1 VDTGSSRN
9 SFVFVVCG
17 ERHAARL
24 NVALKYLKHFSRSDI
39 IVVKSRARQKLDC
52 DQVIDCK
59 VPRGFDN
66 HRASIFLKTS
76 LHRTLA
82 GLPGRFCYLDSDVI
96 AVNRDAD
103 AIFALPTRPVL
114 FAQDHGN
121 LSRFSRYAVNCG
133 CKGEECEHLPRAIR
147 KKFGASITEKHWNH
161 WNGGVFAFDRD
172 AAEFMETWHRYTL
185 AAFDDPYWKTRD
197 QGTLVATVWKLKL
210 QKLATL
216 PREFNFIVDRYQ
228 SIPQAKRKSARPGAM
243 SVNDGYSLSDA
254 SPQKP
259 RPSLIHFING
269 GVGTQG
275 WKNWDDVELLL
286 KQEKAAERKAAR
298 EIKASAA
305 ALKKTSAK
313 RGLSRDNRVVHGLWI
328 GSTLSKM
335 ELLTL
340 KSFLHHG
347 HEFHLWVYDRIET
360 PLPEGVILED
370 ANEILPRSRITR
382 KAEVDPETGVGKG
395 SVSPFSDLFRYKL
408 LYEKGGYWVDMD
420 VTCLK
425 PLNFRAPYVFR
436 AHRIG
441 VVGNI
446 MKCPPKSRL
455 MKELYERVSPEINP
469 HTEWLMA
476 NRALSEL
483 VKKHRLSRYIRA
495 DVWNQ
500 DSWKSIRPYA
510 MEEEPLPAKWAAIHW
525 LNEFWRTLK
534 ANDGVYQGRRMFDVV
549 PDKDNPKPGSALAG
563 LYAEYGL
570 SPAKE
575 AAHPPAWP
583 RLTAPM
589 NRPAARQPST
599 PQFFL
604 PSYLNVLVTSMARGG
619 AERIVLETVS
629 GLQRRKSS
637 GKLFVL
643 FDSRSGYPLENL
655 GSIRA
660 YPLHA
665 QKPQDRLHTVAAEV
679 LASPE
684 QLLFT
689 HMIKA
694 DDLSH
699 LWARGVKTVPVIHNT
714 RESWQDAPAS
724 FNVPQVPFVVAVSDQ
739 VARQLREEGCSRRIV
754 VIRHELQRWFTVEEQ
769 QENRKLIRDRHGIA
783 DRTLLIGMVGA
794 FKAQRAYTRAI
805 RALARLKQQQ
815 PAKLMILGGWDHEWG
830 YGRQAYTATH
840 RLAVELDVVA
850 DLLTPGSV
858 ADAERY
864 YAAFD
869 VFLNTSVHDGLS
881 VSLLE
886 AIQAGCP
893 IVTADVGGN
902 REVLP
907 ERAVLVKDPADIGA
921 YVAGIEQV
929 CSARSRVLVPK
940 PPDHDLIPRLWCWMG
955 RYGRSD
961 LMGPL
966 AERRGTLFL
975 TDNLNIGGAQR
986 SLVNLLCNMPE
997 PSKSW
1002 LCVLDTVFGQG
1013 YLDQLQGK
1021 GVPVLSL
1028 RDAGDYHG
1036 RIERILSVI
1045 ERLKVRN
1052 VCFWNVDPRIKLLL
1066 AKLFPPECLRLIDVS
1081 PGPFLFQEMDG
1092 AREFQ
1097 RRIAFTAAEYWERLD
1112 HFVAKYAGGI
1122 PPGVA
1127 AGDPRLAVI
1136 PNGVPL
1142 PAAAGEVPRALPPGA
1157 DSELVIGTACRILP
1171 GKRLEFL
1178 IDMMAELNRHLT
1190 GANLIVVGGV
1200 DPRHEDYWPAL
1211 VERLRA
1217 RHVANIHFVG
1227 PHHEVTPYLRLCRV
1241 LVMIADTPGCPN
1253 VSLEA
1258 MALGIP
1264 VVANAAGGTGEQVI
1278 DGENGFLVGGKDPKE
1293 MASRVRMLLTDRE
1306 LRRRCGETARET
1318 AVRRFSMEAM
1328 VRRYLDLFGDPHPAT
1343 RGSFRALVHTLISP
1357 TPTRNE
1363 RSRHA

>member
-1 VDTGSSRN
+1 MNTGSSRN

-17 ERHAARL
+17 ESHAARL

-39 IVVKSRARQKLDC
+39 LVVKSRARQKLDC

-76 LHRTLA
+76 LTRTLA
-82 GLPGRFCYLDSDVI
+82 GVPGRFCYLDSDVI

-103 AIFALPTRPVL
+103 AVFDLPARPVL

-133 CKGEECEHLPRAIR
+133 CSQEECEHLPRAIK
-147 KKFGASITEKHWNH
+147 KKFGVAIADKHWNH
-161 WNGGVFAFDRD
+161 WNGGVFVFDRD
-172 AAEFMETWHRYTL
+172 SAEFMDTWHRYTL

-216 PREFNFIVDRYQ
+216 PRRYNFIVDRHK
-228 SIPQAKRKSARPGAM
+228 SIPQEKRKSAKPRDMP
-243 SVNDGYSLSDA
+243 VNDSYSLSGA
-254 SPQKP
+254 EPGKP

-275 WKNWDDVELLL
+275 WKNWDDVERLFR
-286 KQEKAAERKAAR
+286 QEQAAR
-298 EIKASAA
+298 RRSPAPRA
-305 ALKKTSAK
+305 KKRPANPRLTA
-313 RGLSRDNRVVHGLWI
+313 DNRVVHGLWI

-340 KSFLHHG
+340 KSFIRHG
-347 HEFHLWVYDRIET
+347 HEFHLWAYDRIET
-360 PLPEGVILED
+360 PLPDGVVLED
-370 ANEILPRSRITR
+370 AGEILPQSRITR

-425 PLNFRAPYVFR
+425 PLNFRTPYVFR

-455 MKELYERVSPEINP
+455 MKALYERVSPELTP
-469 HTEWLMA
+469 HSEWLMA

-483 VKKHRLSRYIRA
+483 VQKHRLTRYIRA

-500 DSWKSIRPYA
+500 DTWESISSYA
-510 MEEEPLPAKWAAIHW
+510 TGDEPFPTKWAAIHW
-525 LNEFWRTLK
+525 INEFWRTLK
-534 ANDGVYQGRRMFDVV
+534 ANDGVYKGRRMFDVV
-549 PDKDNPKPGSALAG
+549 PDKDNPKPGSALAQ

-570 SPAKE
+570 QAAAETRAPAR
-575 AAHPPAWP
+575 P
-583 RLTAPM
+583 RIPIPL

-604 PSYLNVLVTSMARGG
+604 PSYLNVLVTSLARGG
-619 AERIVLETVS
+619 AERIVLETLS

-637 GKLFVL
+637 GKLFIL
-643 FDSRSGYPLENL
+643 FDSRAGYPLENL
-655 GSIRA
+655 GNIRA

-665 QKPQDRLHTVAAEV
+665 QKPRDRLHTVAAEV

-694 DDLSH
+694 DDLSQ
-699 LWARGVKTVPVIHNT
+699 LWAQGVKTVPVIHNT
-714 RESWQDAPAS
+714 RESWQDAPDS
-724 FNVPQVPFVVAVSDQ
+724 FNDPQVPFVVAVSEQ

-769 QENRKLIRDRHGIA
+769 RRSRQLIRDRHGIA

-805 RALARLKQQQ
+805 RVLAKLKQQH

-907 ERAVLVKDPADIGA
+907 EQAVLVKDPADIAG
-921 YVAGIEQV
+921 YVAGIRQA
-929 CSARSRVLVPK
+929 CSAKSRPLVPK
-940 PPDHDLIPRLWCWMG
+940 APDHDLIPRLWSWIG
-955 RYGRSD
+955 RYGRGD
-961 LMGPL
+961 LLPPL
-966 AERRGTLFL
+966 DGRHGTLFL

-986 SLVNLLCNMPE
+986 SLVNLLTHLPE
-997 PSKSW
+997 PSRSW

-1013 YLDQLQGK
+1013 YLDQLQES

-1028 RDAGDYHG
+1028 RDAGDYLA
-1036 RIERILSVI
+1036 RVERILSLI
-1045 ERLKVRN
+1045 ERLKVKN

-1066 AKLFPPECLRLIDVS
+1066 AKLFPPESLSLIDVS

-1112 HFVAKYAGGI
+1112 HFVAKYTGGT
-1122 PPGVA
+1122 PPGIA
-1127 AGDPRLAVI
+1127 ADDRRLTVI

-1142 PAAAGEVPRALPPGA
+1142 PAPAGETPHALPPGA
-1157 DSELVIGTACRILP
+1157 DPELVIGTACRIMP
-1171 GKRLEFL
+1171 GKRIEFL
-1178 IDMMAELNRHLT
+1178 IDMMADLNRQLP

-1211 VERLRA
+1211 MERLRA
-1217 RHVANIHFVG
+1217 RRVHNIHFVG
-1227 PHHEVTPYLRLCRV
+1227 PHHEVTPYLRLCRT

-1258 MALGIP
+1258 MVLGIP
-1264 VVANAAGGTGEQVI
+1264 VVANAAGGTAEQVI
-1278 DGENGFLVGGKDPKE
+1278 DGETGFLVGGADPRE
-1293 MASRVRMLLTDRE
+1293 MAARVRALLTDRE
-1306 LRRRCGETARET
+1306 LRRRCGEAARET
-1318 AVRRFSMEAM
+1318 ATRKFSMHAM
-1328 VRRYLDLFGDPHPAT
+1328 VRRYLDLFGDPSPAG
-1343 RGSFRALVHTLISP
+1343 RSSFKALVHALISP
-1357 TPTRNE
+1357 TPARSERN
-1363 RSRHA
+1363 RHA

>member
-1 VDTGSSRN
+1 MNTGSSRN

-24 NVALKYLKHFSRSDI
+24 NVALRYLKHFSRSDI
-39 IVVKSRARQKLDC
+39 IVVKSRARQRLAC

-82 GLPGRFCYLDSDVI
+82 GVPGRFCYLDSDVI

-103 AIFALPTRPVL
+103 AIFDLPTRPVL

-133 CKGEECEHLPRAIR
+133 CKGEECGHLPRAIK
-147 KKFGASITEKHWNH
+147 KKFGVTITDMQWNH

-172 AAEFMETWHRYTL
+172 SAEFMETWHRYTL

-216 PREFNFIVDRYQ
+216 PWGYNLIVDRYK
-228 SIPQAKRKSARPGAM
+228 SIPQAKRKSVKPRDMP
-243 SVNDGYSLSDA
+243 VNGSYSLSDA
-254 SPQKP
+254 TPAKP

-286 KQEKAAERKAAR
+286 KQEKAAERKATRQLNAQAQQRPAKPAR
-298 EIKASAA
+298 RLSA
-305 ALKKTSAK
+305 
-313 RGLSRDNRVVHGLWI
+313 DNRVVHGLWI

-340 KSFLHHG
+340 KSFIRHG
-347 HEFHLWVYDRIET
+347 HEFHLWVYDRIVT
-360 PLPEGVILED
+360 PLPDGVVLED
-370 ANEILPRSRITR
+370 ASEILPRSRITR

-425 PLNFRAPYVFR
+425 PFSFRTPYVFR

-455 MKELYERVSPEINP
+455 MKELFERVSPELSP
-469 HTEWLMA
+469 HIEWLTA

-483 VKKHRLSRYIRA
+483 VKKHRLTRYVRA

-500 DSWKSIRPYA
+500 DTWESISPHA
-510 MEEEPLPAKWAAIHW
+510 TGDKPFPPKWAAIHW
-525 LNEFWRTLK
+525 INEFWRTLK
-534 ANDGVYQGRRMFDVV
+534 ANDGVYKGRRMFDVV
-549 PDKDNPKPGSALAG
+549 PDKDNPKPGSTLAE
-563 LYAEYGL
+563 LYTEYGL
-570 SPAKE
+570 QGTMQETRA
-575 AAHPPAWP
+575 PAWP
-583 RLTAPM
+583 RIPIPL
-589 NRPAARQPST
+589 NRPAERQPST

-604 PSYLNVLVTSMARGG
+604 PSYLNVLVTSLARGG

-629 GLQRRKSS
+629 GLRRRKSS

-643 FDSRSGYPLENL
+643 YDSRSGYPLENL
-655 GSIRA
+655 GNVRA
-660 YPLHA
+660 YPLYA
-665 QKPQDRLHTVAAEV
+665 QKPRDRLHTVAAEV

-694 DDLSH
+694 DELRQ

-724 FNVPQVPFVVAVSDQ
+724 FNDPQVPFVVAVSEQ
-739 VARQLREEGCSRRIV
+739 VAQQLREEGCARRIV

-769 QENRKLIRDRHGIA
+769 RQNRQLIRDRHSIA

-805 RALARLKQQQ
+805 RVLAKLKQQH

-830 YGRQAYTATH
+830 YGRQAYTATQ
-840 RLAVELDVVA
+840 RLAVELDVAA

-858 ADAERY
+858 PDAERY

-921 YVAGIEQV
+921 YVTGIKQI
-929 CSARSRVLVPK
+929 CGTQSRVLVPK
-940 PPDHDLIPRLWCWMG
+940 APDHDLIPRLWSWMG

-961 LMGPL
+961 LMAPA
-966 AERRGTLFL
+966 AERHGTLYL

-986 SLVNLLCNMPE
+986 SLVNLLTHLPE
-997 PSKSW
+997 PSRSW

-1013 YLDQLQGK
+1013 YLDRLQGR

-1028 RDAGDYHG
+1028 RDAGDYLS
-1036 RIERILSVI
+1036 RVERILSLI

-1066 AKLFPPECLRLIDVS
+1066 AKLFPPEALCLVDVS
-1081 PGPFLFQEMDG
+1081 PGPFLFQEMEN

-1112 HFVAKYAGGI
+1112 HFVAKYAGGT
-1122 PPGVA
+1122 PPGIA

-1142 PAAAGEVPRALPPGA
+1142 PAEAGETAARVLPPGA
-1157 DSELVIGTACRILP
+1157 DPELVIGTACRIMP
-1171 GKRLEFL
+1171 GKRIEFL
-1178 IDMMAELNRHLT
+1178 IDMMADLNRQLP

-1211 VERLRA
+1211 MERLRA
-1217 RHVANIHFVG
+1217 RRVNNIHFVG
-1227 PHHEVTPYLRLCRV
+1227 PHHEVTPYLRLCRA

-1264 VVANAAGGTGEQVI
+1264 VVANAAGGTGEQVT
-1278 DGENGFLVGGKDPKE
+1278 DGENGFLVGGTDPQE
-1293 MASRVRMLLTDRE
+1293 MAARVHALLTDRD
-1306 LRRRCGETARET
+1306 LRRRCGEGARET
-1318 AVRRFSMEAM
+1318 ATRRFSMEAM
-1328 VRRYLDLFGDPHPAT
+1328 VRRYLELFGDPVPAT
-1343 RGSFRALVHTLISP
+1343 RSSFKALVHALISP
-1357 TPTRNE
+1357 TPARNE
-1363 RSRHA
+1363 RNRHA